1 MCIHLLIFIAHVWLL
16 KPQNVLDS
24 ITPLIADLV
33 LFTFIL
39 IRFFRTYRVAR
50 MQRIETAHF
59 HGSTGLRVGNIASQT

>member
-1 MCIHLLIFIAHVWLL
+1 MQTLVLLMFGCSSPKMFLIQS
-16 KPQNVLDS
+16 P
-24 ITPLIADLV
+24 PLIADLV

>member
-1 MCIHLLIFIAHVWLL
+1 LL